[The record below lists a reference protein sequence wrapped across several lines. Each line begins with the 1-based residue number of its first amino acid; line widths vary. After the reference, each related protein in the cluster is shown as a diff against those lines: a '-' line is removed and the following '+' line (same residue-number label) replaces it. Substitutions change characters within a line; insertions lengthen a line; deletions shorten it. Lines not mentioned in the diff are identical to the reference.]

1 MITMILGVDVTH
13 PAINESTH
21 QQVKSL
27 SERWSKVWNWSE
39 QRKAQLLKVFYHY
52 EFTWMSKRPK
62 TFRKYISYF
71 HIKSRGG
78 PRVATFENY
87 VVEFTWVM
95 APQEEVWWAG
105 GGTVVGYLTKG
116 FKERLRPSSDPSPFY
131 IPVLTEKVPLWY
143 TFY

>member
-13 PAINESTH
+13 PAIDESTH
-21 QQVKSL
+21 QQVKTL

-62 TFRKYISYF
+62 RFRKCISSF

-78 PRVATFENY
+78 PRAATFEICCY
-87 VVEFTWVM
+87 LSDG
-95 APQEEVWWAG
+95 PAG
-105 GGTVVGYLTKG
+105 GGVLGWGVGYLTKG
-116 FKERLRPSSDPSPFY
+116 FTERLRPRSDPLPFY
-131 IPVLTEKVPLWY
+131 IPFLTEKVPLSY

>member
-52 EFTWMSKRPK
+52 EFT
-62 TFRKYISYF
+62 
-71 HIKSRGG
+71 
-78 PRVATFENY
+78 
-87 VVEFTWVM
+87 
-95 APQEEVWWAG
+95 
-105 GGTVVGYLTKG
+105 
-116 FKERLRPSSDPSPFY
+116 
-131 IPVLTEKVPLWY
+131 
-143 TFY
+143 